1 MEPRNMHDLRA
12 LTRIEPFA
20 AGVHFAMPVRLKL
33 WSLAS
38 VAIAA
43 SFVICLPACGPKPIT
58 DPYAMLADDT
68 QRPARHLAA
77 MELLDTTPGDSQYIK
92 RLHMLIWAPG
102 YTLQV
107 REAALDR
114 LEVIDPDGLQQTIRE
129 QLPPLTAMLW
139 RERLCEIIAERGWV
153 NQTHTLIRGW
163 ARRREPTLDQTQWP
177 EYKALAALHP
187 DKQVVDV
194 LFETFVEARSVVQQG
209 LRTLCWE
216 LLHIVGERDRLRTL
230 LASAQVGEGDAM
242 LLDLRAA
249 ATDLGVIPH
258 TREEILWLRTLC
270 KPEYESFWQAATTA
284 LQEMPADQRLDL
296 EMRDISIAV
305 AVHQYRRQL
314 LRLSR
319 NALYDKVEQ
328 RLDGIRRYTRAG
340 SDSYSTSGRDRL
352 MTWRDELTWGDL
364 AAITMALEAVAVP
377 QVASHLFDY
386 ADRDRADV
394 STEYGGLIDLDDLG
408 RFQVLEFIPRMR
420 QHDEKFIASQAM
432 FDASYTAMFH
442 FHYHAQKRRNEKHA
456 GPGMGDR
463 QYADA
468 VRSNCLVLTFVRE
481 DRLNVDFYRHGGVLV
496 DLGSIDRGAG
506 ET

>member
-1 MEPRNMHDLRA
+1 
-12 LTRIEPFA
+12 
-20 AGVHFAMPVRLKL
+20 MPVRLTPSK
-33 WSLAS
+33 ATII
-38 VAIAA
+38 AIAVGIA
-43 SFVICLPACGPKPIT
+43 TCLPGCGPTPIT
-58 DPYAMLADDT
+58 DPYAMLADNT

-77 MELLDTTPGDSQYIK
+77 MDLLDATPSDGQYIK
-92 RLHMLIWAPG
+92 RLHLLIWAPG

-114 LEVIDPDGLQQTIRE
+114 LELVDHEGLQQTIRE
-129 QLPPLTAMLW
+129 QLPPMTAMLW
-139 RERLCEIIAERGWV
+139 RERLCEIIAERAWV
-153 NQTHTLIRGW
+153 HQTPTLIRAW
-163 ARRREPTLDQTQWP
+163 ARRGEPTIDQTKWP
-177 EYKALAALHP
+177 EYTALAALHP
-187 DKQVVDV
+187 GKHVVDV
-194 LFETFVEARSVVQQG
+194 LFETFVESRSVVQQG
-209 LRTLCWE
+209 PRTLCWE

-230 LASAQVGEGDAM
+230 LANARVGENDAM
-242 LLDLRAA
+242 LIDLRAA
-249 ATDLGVIPH
+249 ASDLGVIPH

-270 KPEYESFWQAATTA
+270 KPEYEAFWQAATTA
-284 LQEMPADQRLDL
+284 LRHMPADQQLDL

-305 AVHQYRRQL
+305 AAHRYQPSL
-314 LRLSR
+314 LRLSSA
-319 NALYDKVEQ
+319 ALYERVAQ

-340 SDSYSTSGRDRL
+340 SDTYSTSGRDRL

-377 QVASHLFDY
+377 QVVSHLFDY

-408 RFQVLEFIPRMR
+408 RFEVLEFIPRMR

-432 FDASYTAMFH
+432 FDASYTALFH

-468 VRSNCLVLTFVRE
+468 VRANCLVLTFVNA

-496 DLGSIDRGAG
+496 DLGAINRKAG
-506 ET
+506 ES